1 MQHHHPLWKKWL
13 LTFILAPVFSLT
25 FAQNANNMPDKM
37 YSKQW
42 GEIQSLENE
51 GKTKTALEKIDLL
64 VKQAQSDNNPTQ
76 IIKALFYRYKYMMVI
91 EENSESKIV
100 QELQD
105 RIAGANGIEKALL
118 QSILAECL
126 NNYYQNN
133 SWQFQ
138 DRTNVEGNA
147 APTDFK
153 TWDQKRFNEETR
165 TLYLASV
172 QDAILLQSTDISS
185 IGDILTEKGKDSKLR
200 PTLYDFLVHRAIDHF
215 SSTNENDEKGTDE
228 FLIESATYFSSANEF
243 ANFSIPTPR
252 NNYKTYDAIKLYQD
266 LTKFSLKRSNIPVLI
281 QLELERLSFVNSLSV
296 NIDKKEQCKKSL
308 ERLITDYASNPAV
321 SNVYYNLIS
330 HIQTNAS
337 KTEEGYSLKR
347 AIQLCDEINK
357 KYPEEQGSKNCLAL
371 KQNILNPSVQILNEN
386 FLSANRPSKVFV
398 DYKNIDKVYG
408 KIIPIK
414 ATEDIYKNRT
424 ADEVIKFL
432 NSKKALKTW
441 SVTLPNPGDY
451 WNHSTEIM
459 LDGLAPGKYVIM
471 FATSDKFTKKEQCVA
486 YKMVQSTNIAL
497 ITQNGQNNINYYAL
511 NRITGNPLVG
521 AKIDIYQNNY
531 DYSARTYKKNK
542 VASLTTDANG
552 LASYTP
558 ESLSYNNYF
567 AIVTFQKEVFDPEF
581 AQYFYN
587 NTPQP
592 ESNNTTIQLF
602 TDRSIYR
609 PGQKVYFKGIV
620 FSNQGLKNE
629 VVPDYKTTVHLNDV
643 NSQEVGKLEVTSNE
657 FGSFT
662 GSFDLPVS
670 GLTGAFSLEIDNL
683 AYQNIQVEEY
693 KRPKFEVEIP
703 PLDKSFTINEKVE
716 IVGKA
721 TAYSGANIDG
731 ADVNYRVVRRTI
743 YPRWCYAWY
752 YWFMPIM
759 NDAERIITT
768 GTTKT
773 DANGNFTI
781 SFEAIPDLSADKKYY
796 PSFHYEIEADVVDIT
811 GETHSGSAIVKV
823 GYIGLEADIQIAE
836 DLQKDQKNE
845 IKVTTNNLNGQ
856 FEAAQVEL
864 AIYKLNDYSVL
875 KKARLWAMPDQF
887 VISKEQHDKYF
898 PNDVYK
904 DETNPST
911 WEKGAL
917 VKKEVFNTK
926 DKKSIELL
934 PNTLNQSGAY
944 LVELNT
950 KDKNG
955 QAITVKKIIYATAF
969 EDKKLNPA
977 NALSVLYDKSS
988 YQPGETAKVRIGTSI
1003 KGAFVYLQATFKG
1016 APLLNTSFILNDEIK
1031 IFDLP
1036 IKEAYRGG
1044 IEVQAFLVYDNRSY
1058 QYNGDISVPYDS
1070 KELKVEWSSFR
1081 DKLLPGQNETWSVKI
1096 KGPKSDAV
1104 NAEMLAT
1111 MYDASLDAFLPHNYA
1126 LNIYQPYYYGYL
1138 QTINA
1143 GNNFNTGHFNQYDD
1157 QWQKWKNTVFPNFE
1171 NINYYGFS
1179 LGYGNR
1185 YFWRQPL
1192 MAGTY
1197 AVEAGAM
1204 EMNQELSLE
1213 EVVVTSP
1220 SKKSK
1225 RDKSEEMPA
1234 PDSLDVYDPITEDYK
1249 VINNSNLTPPPLPQ
1263 VKVRT
1268 NLNET
1273 ALFLPQLR
1281 TDEQGNISFNFTM
1294 PEALTRWKFMGLAHT
1309 KTMDNAIFTKEV
1321 VTQKELMV
1329 VPNAPRFLREGDK
1342 IVFSAKI
1349 TNLSE
1354 GDLNGQIELRLKD
1367 AATGQSVNID
1377 LGNTNPTQNITI
1389 PKGQSTSAKWTLT
1402 IPFTVRAVSYEV
1414 VAVAGNYSDGEGST
1428 LPVLTNRM
1436 LVTESMPLPVKG
1448 KQTKTFNFTKLIESR
1463 SSSTIKHEKLTLEY
1477 TSQPAWY
1484 AVQAIPYLMEF
1495 PYECAEQLFS
1505 RYYANSL
1512 GTNIVN
1518 SSPRIKEVFD
1528 QWKGTKEAL
1537 LSNLEK
1543 NQELKSLMLEETP
1556 WLLQAKDET
1565 ENKKRVALFFDLN
1578 RMSKEKE
1585 AALDKLLNMQTP
1597 NGGFTWFPGMPDN
1610 RYITQHIISGFGH
1623 LQHLKVENYQDERK
1637 ESLAVKKAVKYLD
1650 DRMRE
1655 DYENIKKY
1663 NTDIYKDFIW
1673 QDDIQYLYMR
1683 SFFPYIELDK
1693 KNQEAY
1699 DYFMGQAKKYWLN
1712 KSMYMKGMIAIVL
1725 ERSKDHALA
1734 SKIMNSLKEN
1744 AVKNDEMGMYWKE
1757 LETGGYYWY
1766 QAPIE
1771 THALMIEAFH
1781 EVVRDE
1787 EMVDELKT
1795 WLLKQKQTQNW
1806 NTTKGTTEACY
1817 ALLMTGDNWLAQ
1829 TQLVDVWM
1837 GGEKIDPKAANVS
1850 VEPGTGYY
1858 KIQYQGNQVTPDMG
1872 KIKVSKKDK
1881 GPAWGAIYW
1890 QYFEDL
1896 DKITPHATP
1905 LSIVKKMYKV
1915 EKTDDG
1921 TKLVLIDA
1929 QHPIKP
1935 GDEVKV
1941 RIELRVDRDMEYVH
1955 MKDMR
1960 SSGLEPIDVI
1970 STYKYQDGLGYY
1982 QSTKDAATHF
1992 FFDYVSKGTYVFEY
2006 SLRANLAGEFS
2017 NGITHVECMY
2027 APEFTSHSEG
2037 SRLIIN
2043 EK

>member
-1 MQHHHPLWKKWL
+1 MHHHHQLWKKWL
-13 LTFILAPVFSLT
+13 LTFLLAPVFSFT

-42 GEIQSLENE
+42 SEIQSLENE

-76 IIKALFYRYKYMMVI
+76 IIKALFHRYKYMMVI

-105 RIAGANGIEKALL
+105 RIAGVNGIEKALL

-126 NNYYQNN
+126 NNYYENN

-165 TLYLASV
+165 ALYLASV
-172 QDAILLQSTDISS
+172 QDAILLQSTDITA

-228 FLIESATYFSSANEF
+228 FLMESTTYFSSANEF
-243 ANFSIPTPR
+243 ANFSIPPPR
-252 NNYKTYDAIKLYQD
+252 NNYKNYDAIKLYQE
-266 LTKFSLKRSNIPVLI
+266 LTKFSLKRNNIPVLI
-281 QLELERLSFVNSLSV
+281 QLELERLSFVNASSV
-296 NIDKKEQCKKSL
+296 HSDKKDLYKKAL
-308 ERLITDYASNPAV
+308 ERLINDYTSYPAV

-347 AIQLCDEINK
+347 AVQLCDEINK

-371 KQNILNPSVQILNEN
+371 KQTILNPSIQILNEN
-386 FLSANRPSKVFV
+386 FLSANKASKVFI
-398 DYKNIDKVYG
+398 DYKNIDKVFV

-414 ATEDIYKNRT
+414 ATEDIYKNRNG
-424 ADEVIKFL
+424 DEVLKLL
-432 NSKKALKTW
+432 NSKKVLKSW
-441 SVTLPNPGDY
+441 SVVLPNPGDY
-451 WNHSTEIM
+451 WNHTTEIM

-471 FATSDKFTKKEQCVA
+471 VATSDKFTKKEQCVA
-486 YKMVQSTNIAL
+486 YKMVQATNIAL
-497 ITQNGQNNINYYAL
+497 ITQNGQNVINYYAL
-511 NRITGNPLVG
+511 NRITGSPLGG
-521 AKIDIYQNNY
+521 AKIDVYQNNY
-531 DYSARTYKKNK
+531 DYNSRIYKKNK
-542 VASLTTDANG
+542 VASLTADANG
-552 LASYTP
+552 WASYAP
-558 ESLSYNNYF
+558 ANVGYNNYY
-567 AIVTFQKEVFDPEF
+567 ATVTYQKEVFDPVY
-581 AQYFYN
+581 AQYFYG
-587 NTPQP
+587 NTPHP
-592 ESNNTTIQLF
+592 ETNHTVIQLF

-620 FSNQGLKNE
+620 FINQSLKNE
-629 VVPDYKTTVHLNDV
+629 VVPDYKTIIHLNDV
-643 NSQEVGKLEVTSNE
+643 NNQEVGKLEVTSNE

-670 GLTGAFSLEIDNL
+670 GLTGTFSLVIETL
-683 AYQNIQVEEY
+683 AYHNIQVEEY

-703 PLDKSFTINEKVE
+703 PLDKSFTINDKVVV
-716 IVGKA
+716 VGKA

-731 ADVNYRVVRRTI
+731 ADVNYRVVRKTI
-743 YPRWCYAWY
+743 YPRWCYSWY
-752 YWFMPIM
+752 YWFMPNM

-781 SFEAIPDLSADKKYY
+781 PFEAIPDLSADKKLS
-796 PSFHYEIEADVVDIT
+796 PFFHYEIQADVVDIT
-811 GETHSGSAIVKV
+811 GETHSGSTIVKV
-823 GYIGLEADIQIAE
+823 GYVGLEADIQIAE
-836 DLQKDQKNE
+836 NLQKDQKNE
-845 IKVTTNNLNGQ
+845 LKVTTNNLNGQ
-856 FEAAQVEL
+856 FEAAQVEVT
-864 AIYKLNDYSVL
+864 IYKLNDYTIL
-875 KKARLWAMPDQF
+875 KKARLWEMPDQF

-898 PNDVYK
+898 PNDVYN

-911 WEKGAL
+911 WEIGAL
-917 VKKEVFNTK
+917 IKKEVFNTK

-934 PNTLNQSGAY
+934 PNTLIQSGAY
-944 LVELNT
+944 LVELST

-955 QAITVKKIIYATAF
+955 QAVTVKKIIYATAF
-969 EDKKLNPA
+969 EDNKLSPP
-977 NALSVLYDKSS
+977 NALSVVYDKTS
-988 YQPGETAKVRIGTSI
+988 YQPNETAKIRVGTSI
-1003 KGAFVYLQATFKG
+1003 KGAFVHLEATFKG
-1016 APLLNTSFILNDEIK
+1016 TPLLNTTFILHDEIK

-1036 IKEAYRGG
+1036 IKEEYRGG

-1081 DKLLPGQNETWSVKI
+1081 DKLLPGQNETWSLKI

-1143 GNNFNTGHFNQYDD
+1143 GNNFNSGHFTQYDE
-1157 QWQKWKNTVFPNFE
+1157 QWQKWKSTLFPNFE

-1185 YFWRQPL
+1185 MYLYDKIYFAAPVATAP
-1192 MAGTY
+1192 MESE
-1197 AVEAGAM
+1197 EAP
-1204 EMNQELSLE
+1204 E
-1213 EVVVTSP
+1213 P
-1220 SKKSK
+1220 KKSK
-1225 RDKSEEMPA
+1225 RKDDDVLMDANVVFDTATAAVERPTGN
-1234 PDSLDVYDPITEDYK
+1234 SLTLASPQ
-1249 VINNSNLTPPPLPQ
+1249 LTPA

-1294 PEALTRWKFMGLAHT
+1294 PEALTRWKFIGLAHT
-1309 KTMDNAIFTKEV
+1309 KTMDNAVFTKEV

-1329 VPNAPRFLREGDK
+1329 TPNAPRFLREGDK
-1342 IVFSAKI
+1342 IIFSAKV

-1354 GDLNGQIELRLKD
+1354 GDLNGQVELRLKD
-1367 AATGQSVNID
+1367 ASTGQLVNID

-1389 PKGQSTSAKWTLT
+1389 PKGQSTSAKWALT

-1414 VAVAGNYSDGEGST
+1414 VAVAGNYSDGEGAT

-1436 LVTESMPLPVKG
+1436 LVTESMPLPIRG

-1505 RYYANSL
+1505 RYYANAL

-1565 ENKKRVALFFDLN
+1565 ESKKRVALFFDLN

-1585 AALDKLLNMQTP
+1585 AALDKLLTMQTP

-1610 RYITQHIISGFGH
+1610 RYITQHIISGLGH
-1623 LQHLKVENYQDERK
+1623 LQHLKVESYQDERK

-1663 NTDIYKDFIW
+1663 NTDISKDFLW

-1683 SFFPYIELDK
+1683 SFFPYIEIDK
-1693 KNQEAY
+1693 KNLEAY
-1699 DYFMGQAKKYWLN
+1699 DYFMGQTKKYWLN
-1712 KSMYMKGMIAIVL
+1712 KSMYMKGMIALVL
-1725 ERSKDHALA
+1725 ERSKDHTLA
-1734 SKIMNSLKEN
+1734 AKIMNSLKEN
-1744 AVKNDEMGMYWKE
+1744 AVRNEEMGMYWKE

-1771 THALMIEAFH
+1771 THALMIEAFD
-1781 EVVRDE
+1781 EVVKDE

-1795 WLLKQKQTQNW
+1795 WLLKKKQTQNW

-1829 TQLVDVWM
+1829 TQLVEVWM
-1837 GGEKIDPKAANVS
+1837 GGQKIDPKASNVS

-1858 KIQYQGNQVTPDMG
+1858 KIQYDGSEVMPDMG

-2037 SRLIIN
+2037 TRLIIN